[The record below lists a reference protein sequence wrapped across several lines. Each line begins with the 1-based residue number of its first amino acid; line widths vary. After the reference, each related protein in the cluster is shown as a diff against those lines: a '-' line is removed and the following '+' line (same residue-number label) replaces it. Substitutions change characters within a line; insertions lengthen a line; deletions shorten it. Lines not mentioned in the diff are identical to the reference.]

1 MAVRPQLRE
10 AARQLAPLAL
20 LLLAACAAA
29 PPVRGLRDPAV
40 PVRSIAGYDF
50 AQMAGTWHQAAYLAP
65 PSAPGCAPGR
75 LSVRPEGA
83 ALRLTGTLCLAGV
96 ARPADARAV
105 PSGPGRLAL
114 SGEAE
119 DWWVIWADHG
129 NRTLVL
135 APPSGRF
142 AVVLDRGQ
150 LPPDRLKAAR
160 EVLDFNGFDIG
171 LMR

>member
-1 MAVRPQLRE
+1 MPRLIA
-10 AARQLAPLAL
+10 LAL
-20 LLLAACAAA
+20 LLLAACAAPRPA
-29 PPVRGLRDPAV
+29 TSLRDPAV

-50 AQMAGTWHQAAYLAP
+50 ARMQGDWHEVASLAP
-65 PSAPGCAPGR
+65 TAAGCGPGH

-83 ALRLTGTLCLAGV
+83 ALRLSGALCMAGSL
-96 ARPADARAV
+96 RPVNARAV

-129 NRTLVL
+129 DRTLVL

-142 AVVLDRGQ
+142 AVVLDRGRI
-150 LPPDRLKAAR
+150 PPDRLKAAR
-160 EVLDFNGFDIG
+160 EVLDFNGFNVA
-171 LMR
+171 LLR